1 MINKTNILAAGAKS
15 EYFPKAIILH
25 SNSQSFLE
33 EQAKTLSSALLGIES
48 EKTLELN
55 NDYFEIGNFS
65 DIIKKQAIISLI
77 AELSLSAFHEKNVR
91 TYVIKGFDLITAEAA
106 SAFLKFLE
114 ESNDNIY
121 GIFLTTRINK
131 ILPTL
136 RSRCLLIRLKQT
148 TSPPRSTEWDKLFY
162 EKFIQHNPDISFMF
176 SDLIKLNKSDL
187 KIFLD
192 SIVHKIK
199 LLSVK
204 QEPSKW
210 LYVQS
215 IIALIKKID
224 EPQRNLK
231 ILLNQWLGEVLNIMY
246 GIHK

>member
-1 MINKTNILAAGAKS
+1 
-15 EYFPKAIILH
+15 
-25 SNSQSFLE
+25 
-33 EQAKTLSSALLGIES
+33 
-48 EKTLELN
+48 
-55 NDYFEIGNFS
+55 
-65 DIIKKQAIISLI
+65 
-77 AELSLSAFHEKNVR
+77 
-91 TYVIKGFDLITAEAA
+91 
-106 SAFLKFLE
+106 
-114 ESNDNIY
+114 
-121 GIFLTTRINK
+121 
-131 ILPTL
+131 
-136 RSRCLLIRLKQT
+136 
-148 TSPPRSTEWDKLFY
+148 
-162 EKFIQHNPDISFMF
+162 MF

-204 QEPSKW
+204 QESSKW